1 MRFDFIIDNREA
13 YIKEYFKSFDKEI
26 FKNIT
31 YKNLDLGDIIITVND
46 IPLIIIERKTIPDL
60 LASIKD
66 GRYKEQKQRIKECGI
81 KYKIYLIE
89 DDPKYKVSISPI
101 ERKTVISSLLSILIQ
116 EINVIKTHSFTETI
130 EYIETLYKKLIT
142 SKNSTIY
149 NYIMENI
156 DKYTDTDTDTE
167 YKGGT
172 EGKGDE
178 GVNISA
184 NGVNIN
190 KLSININVKK
200 KSQDPLSCFKNQLCQ
215 IPGISNVVSSMI
227 IEEYKNMNELL
238 SAYNSLDCVEED
250 KYKLLEDLS
259 YEKNGKTTRIGPKKS
274 HKIYDYLCK

>member
-1 MRFDFIIDNREA
+1 MSFNFIIDNRES
-13 YIKEYFKSFDKEI
+13 YIKEYFNSFKDKDNER

-31 YKNLDLGDIIITVND
+31 YKNLDLGDIIITLND

-89 DDPKYKVSISPI
+89 DDPKYKKSTTSI
-101 ERKTVISSLLSILIQ
+101 EKKTIISSLLSILIQ
-116 EINVIKTHSFTETI
+116 DINVIKTRGFSETI

-156 DKYTDTDTDTE
+156 GAED
-167 YKGGT
+167 KGGD
-172 EGKGDE
+172 GCSDD
-178 GVNISA
+178 GVKIS
-184 NGVNIN
+184 NNDININ

-238 SAYNSLDCVEED
+238 TAYNSLDCVEED

-274 HKIYDYLCK
+274 QKIYDYLYK